1 MKRFWRPFAFFHK
14 NVNRIIIFDIRYIDV
29 DMNEID
35 EINKEVTMPSTAA
48 PVQTSTTTW
57 NIDPAHSIA
66 EFKVKHM
73 MIANVKGQFSKVSG
87 ALFLD
92 ESDLTNSRVEATI
105 EAASIHT
112 RDEQRD
118 AHLKS
123 TDFFDVEKF
132 STLHFESKSISIVR
146 DGELG
151 VEGDLTIRG
160 VTRKVRFSVEGPTP
174 PAKDPWGNTRV
185 AISATTKI
193 NRKDFGL
200 TWNAALETGGILVG
214 DEVTLTLDVEFV
226 KA

>member
-1 MKRFWRPFAFFHK
+1 MA
-14 NVNRIIIFDIRYIDV
+14 N
-29 DMNEID
+29 
-35 EINKEVTMPSTAA
+35 TAA

-57 NIDPAHSIA
+57 NIDPAHSMA

-92 ESDLTNSRVEATI
+92 ESDLANSRIEASI

-112 RDEQRD
+112 RDDQRD

-123 TDFFDVEKF
+123 ADFFHVEKF
-132 STLHFESKSISIVR
+132 PTLHFKSTGINVVGA
-146 DGELG
+146 GELS

-160 VTRKVRFSVEGPTP
+160 VTRRVRFAVEGPTP
-174 PAKDPWGNTRV
+174 PAKDPWGNTR
-185 AISATTKI
+185 IGLSATTKI

-200 TWNAALETGGILVG
+200 TWNAALETGGVMLG
-214 DEVTLTLDVEFV
+214 DDVKIELEVSLI

>member
-1 MKRFWRPFAFFHK
+1 MA
-14 NVNRIIIFDIRYIDV
+14 
-29 DMNEID
+29 
-35 EINKEVTMPSTAA
+35 STAA
-48 PVQTSTTTW
+48 LVQTSTTTW
-57 NIDPAHSIA
+57 NIDPAHSMA

-92 ESDLTNSRVEATI
+92 ESDLANSRVEATI

-123 TDFFDVEKF
+123 PDFFDVEKF
-132 STLHFESKSISIVR
+132 PTLHFKSKSISIVR

-214 DEVTLTLDVEFV
+214 DEVILTLDAEFV

>member
-1 MKRFWRPFAFFHK
+1 M
-14 NVNRIIIFDIRYIDV
+14 
-29 DMNEID
+29 
-35 EINKEVTMPSTAA
+35 TSTTTLVQ
-48 PVQTSTTTW
+48 PQTSTTNW
-57 NIDPAHSIA
+57 NIDPAHAIA

-92 ESDLTNSRVEATI
+92 ESDLANSRVEAVI
-105 EAASIHT
+105 EAASLET
-112 RDEQRD
+112 RDGQRD

-123 TDFFDVEKF
+123 ADFFDVENF
-132 STLHFESKSISIVR
+132 PTLRFKSKSISIVR
-146 DGELG
+146 DGELA
-151 VEGDLTIRG
+151 VEGDLTIHG
-160 VTRKVRFSVEGPTP
+160 VTRKVRFAVEGPP
-174 PAKDPWGNTRV
+174 PPIKDPWGNIRV

-214 DEVTLTLDVEFV
+214 DDVTITLEVEFV